1 MFVGGK
7 SKLAVV
13 KRGKSKFETIV
24 ALKNIDAGKQYS
36 VEVKALLTK
45 ANSFREAVEMKIE
58 TIGYHEKCQTWKTGT
73 AR

>member
-7 SKLAVV
+7 SKLAIV

-24 ALKNIDAGKQYS
+24 ALKNIDVGKQYF

-45 ANSFREAVEMKIE
+45 ANSFREAVQMKIE
-58 TIGYHEKCQTWKTGT
+58 TIGDHEKCQTWETGT

>member
-7 SKLAVV
+7 SELAVV

-58 TIGYHEKCQTWKTGT
+58 TIGYHEKYQTWETGT